1 MYNNN
6 PYNNVYPIPTF
17 IDILIIEIPFN
28 NINED
33 FLKMINSQV
42 ANPYILFIYNPNIKE
57 IKTTLVTKKN
67 QENDSN

>member
-6 PYNNVYPIPTF
+6 PYNNAYPTLTF

-42 ANPYILFIYNPNIKE
+42 TNPYILFIYNPNIKE